1 MQFVSDMLDQTAK
14 KYPDKTGFT
23 DSDGTVT
30 FGELRERSRR
40 LATAVCRTGLKH
52 RPVCIYLPKSIRCI
66 EAMLSVVY
74 SGNFYTVIDVHMPGA
89 RIEKIIEVLE
99 PEAVITTKDLAG
111 KARELFGS
119 QMIYIIC
126 EDAMEQIP
134 DENALLSAR
143 NGMKPEDTMFVLFTS
158 GSTGV
163 PKGVIISHKAETC
176 HLEWIAK
183 QYGLDD
189 GHMILASQVPMYFI
203 MAAFDIFQTIR
214 TAGECHLIPERL
226 FSFPVMLLDFLKE
239 HHINTLY
246 IVPSVLCFI
255 ANFHALP
262 EVHLNDLKLVI
273 FGGEVM
279 PVKQLNMW
287 IREYPD
293 TLFADLYGATEVA
306 DTLTY
311 YDVPG
316 ILDEN
321 ASIPIGKTAGHMK
334 TLILDEENRPVPDGE
349 IGELCGLGPSLAD
362 GYYNDPVRTAEVFV
376 PNPLFRDG
384 DPEDMRTMY
393 RMGDLVKKDENG
405 DMIYIGRKDFQ
416 IKHMGHRIE
425 LGEIETAVSA
435 LKGVDRNC
443 CLHDRERDQIV
454 LFYTGTPDDEEVIL
468 KLRNM
473 IPDYMVPTEVH
484 KLEEMPL
491 NLNGKIDRAF
501 LKRSLS

>member
-1 MQFVSDMLDQTAK
+1 MQFVSDMLDRTAER
-14 KYPDKTGFT
+14 YPDKTGFT
-23 DSDGTVT
+23 DSEGTVT

-40 LATAVCRTGLKH
+40 LASAVCRTGLRH
-52 RPVCIYLPKSIRCI
+52 RPVAVYLPKSIRCI
-66 EAMLSVVY
+66 EAMMAVVY
-74 SGNFYTVIDVHMPGA
+74 SGNFYTVIDVAMPDA
-89 RIEKIIEVLE
+89 RIGKIKEVME
-99 PEAVITTKDLAG
+99 PEAVITTRDLEE
-111 KARELFGS
+111 KAKELFGS
-119 QMIYIIC
+119 QQNYVIC
-126 EDAMEQIP
+126 EEAMEQEA
-134 DENALLSAR
+134 DEKTLLEAR
-143 NGMKPEDTMFVLFTS
+143 SSMRPEETMFILFTS

-163 PKGVIISHKAETC
+163 PKGVVISHRAETC
-176 HLEWIAK
+176 HLEWIAA

-189 GHMILASQVPMYFI
+189 GHMVLASQVPMYFI
-203 MAAFDIFQTIR
+203 MAAFDVFQTIR

-226 FSFPVMLLDFLKE
+226 FSFPVMLLDFLKK
-239 HHINTLY
+239 HQINTLY

-262 EVHLNDLKLVI
+262 EVHLDDLKLVI

-362 GYYNDPVRTAEVFV
+362 GYYHDPERTGEVFV
-376 PNPLFRDG
+376 PNPLFREG
-384 DPEDMRTMY
+384 DPEELRMMY

-425 LGEIETAVSA
+425 LGEIETAASS
-435 LKGVDRNC
+435 LKGIDRNC
-443 CLHDRERDQIV
+443 CIHDKEHDQIV
-454 LFYTGTPDDEEVIL
+454 LFYTGTLEDEEIIL
-468 KLRNM
+468 KLRDM
-473 IPDYMVPTEVH
+473 IPDYMVPTQVR
-484 KLEEMPL
+484 KLAEMPL
-491 NLNGKIDRAF
+491 NLNGKIDRAL
-501 LKRSLS
+501 LKRSL